1 MVLSFNYFKIYP
13 ILNISL
19 THDIALITR
28 RMLMNSVL
36 TKINQIKSKEDKS
49 KVLIIFLIS
58 LY

>member
-1 MVLSFNYFKIYP
+1 MI
-13 ILNISL
+13 NISL

-28 RMLMNSVL
+28 GMLINSVL
-36 TKINQIKSKEDKS
+36 TNINQIKNNEDKS